1 MLLLFKPSSPRVRS
15 KSADAI
21 SRLLQSANE
30 KERFAETTDGASAL
44 TDLLTAP
51 VDEVRKSATLAI
63 ASIAESEVAAMAL
76 YKAGLVFYVLPDVLV
91 HVQRPAC

>member
-21 SRLLQSANE
+21 PRLLKSVNE
-30 KERFAETTDGASAL
+30 KEHFAQTTDGASAL
-44 TDLLTAP
+44 TEQLTAP
-51 VDEVRKSATLAI
+51 VDEVRKSAALAI

-76 YKAGLVFYVLPDVLV
+76 YKAG
-91 HVQRPAC
+91 